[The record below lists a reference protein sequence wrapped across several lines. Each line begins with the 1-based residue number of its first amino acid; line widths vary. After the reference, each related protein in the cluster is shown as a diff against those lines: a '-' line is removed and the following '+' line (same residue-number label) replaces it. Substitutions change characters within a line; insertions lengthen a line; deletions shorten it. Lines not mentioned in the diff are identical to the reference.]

1 MEQINAYENLKKKLS
16 GKNKYK
22 ISLRCEMQTSI
33 ISVIG
38 NRCPC
43 MRSPREKKTYFFFYH
58 QENYLHGEANVDMT
72 VKEKKR
78 KREKKKKRIGSCFFI
93 SKMSP

>member
-1 MEQINAYENLKKKLS
+1 
-16 GKNKYK
+16 
-22 ISLRCEMQTSI
+22 MQTSI

-78 KREKKKKRIGSCFFI
+78 KREKKKKELDPVSSFRKCHHNYHSI
-93 SKMSP
+93 SFDILWI